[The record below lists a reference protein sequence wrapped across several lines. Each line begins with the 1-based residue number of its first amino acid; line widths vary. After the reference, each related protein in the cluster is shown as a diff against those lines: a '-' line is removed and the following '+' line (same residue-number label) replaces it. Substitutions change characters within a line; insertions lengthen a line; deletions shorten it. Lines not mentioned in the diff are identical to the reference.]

1 LAKLQFFAEG
11 KFEKIGFRV
20 LSKKK
25 STLEKL
31 KSKEKKR
38 KKNARLVQERVCAGD
53 LKWQVWLPS
62 EGRPKPFGHT
72 GLSRPDDGG
81 AKNWRKEG
89 RTQEEPSELDTR
101 WPGEERVT
109 RHDIRV
115 NSKLSVRRS

>member
-1 LAKLQFFAEG
+1 M
-11 KFEKIGFRV
+11 
-20 LSKKK
+20 
-25 STLEKL
+25 
-31 KSKEKKR
+31 
-38 KKNARLVQERVCAGD
+38 RVCAGD

-72 GLSRPDDGG
+72 GLLRPDDGG

-101 WPGEERVT
+101 WPGEEKVT